1 MNHWMN
7 GVFVDLQKSNLFY
20 ILTFQ
25 IEEETKRNFF
35 FGLILKTFCST
46 IGHTYQRS
54 ALVKSTSPNF
64 IFRKKGVT
72 FKAEETK

>member
-1 MNHWMN
+1 M
-7 GVFVDLQKSNLFY
+7 GFVGTPKFDLFY
-20 ILTFQ
+20 ILSFQ
-25 IEEETKRNFF
+25 IIDRNFF
-35 FGLILKTFCST
+35 GLVTFCST